1 MNERKAEW
9 ASPSSSM
16 QYCCCHVRLCP
27 RCCTE
32 SCLSPAERQIRTTA
46 DMLFDI
52 VNTEENCCGCKDE
65 RLSRTETMLLLRVL
79 QDESRH
85 SLRMHGGLIH
95 AFIQQLRMRTSED
108 SQGGKD
114 ITRSELADA
123 LLVATGEYQA
133 KAVSAIAAELKR
145 DYAQLDAPAAAA
157 MDRGLAPGHGQRPL
171 LG

>member
-1 MNERKAEW
+1 
-9 ASPSSSM
+9 
-16 QYCCCHVRLCP
+16 
-27 RCCTE
+27 
-32 SCLSPAERQIRTTA
+32 
-46 DMLFDI
+46 
-52 VNTEENCCGCKDE
+52 
-65 RLSRTETMLLLRVL
+65 MLLLRVL